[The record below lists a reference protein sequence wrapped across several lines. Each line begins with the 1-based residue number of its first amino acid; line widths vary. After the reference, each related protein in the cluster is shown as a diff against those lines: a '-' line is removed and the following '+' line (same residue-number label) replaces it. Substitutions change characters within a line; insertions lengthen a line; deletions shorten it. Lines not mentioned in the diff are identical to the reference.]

1 MAENIG
7 EIIRR
12 VRKSK
17 DLSQRKL
24 SDLSGVDRAYIC
36 QLEAGKAGSITLVT
50 ARKLA
55 QGLGVSPSIFLGS
68 GGELQ
73 KEAPTII
80 YRQETPED
88 ILERLRVAIS
98 STVPIYEDYPFHAGS
113 PVEPIDHVAIVRNRA
128 RGKNLEGYVARGNCL
143 EPDIK
148 DGYIIIVDRDGQ
160 IDNGDIVA
168 ALVDGELYLAR
179 LRRIADEVY
188 LENNNGR
195 IKLEDCQVA
204 APVIEVRRKLK

>member
-1 MAENIG
+1 MGENIG
-7 EIIRR
+7 EIIRG

-55 QGLGVSPSIFLGS
+55 QGLGVSPTIFLGP
-68 GGELQ
+68 GAEIQ
-73 KEAPTII
+73 KIDPVKQL
-80 YRQETPED
+80 RPQTPEELLD
-88 ILERLRVAIS
+88 RFRIAMPA
-98 STVPIYEDYPFHAGS
+98 TVPVYDEFPLHASS
-113 PVEPIDHVAIVRNRA
+113 PVEPVDHVAMVKHRA
-128 RGKNLEGYVARGNCL
+128 RGKNLEGYIAHGNCL

-148 DGYIIIVDRDGQ
+148 DGNIIIVDRDGQ
-160 IDNGDIVA
+160 IDSGDIVA
-168 ALVDGELYLAR
+168 ALVNGELYLAR
-179 LRRIADEVY
+179 LRKIADEVY

-195 IKLEDCQVA
+195 IKLEECQVA
-204 APVIEVRRKLK
+204 APVIEVRRRLK